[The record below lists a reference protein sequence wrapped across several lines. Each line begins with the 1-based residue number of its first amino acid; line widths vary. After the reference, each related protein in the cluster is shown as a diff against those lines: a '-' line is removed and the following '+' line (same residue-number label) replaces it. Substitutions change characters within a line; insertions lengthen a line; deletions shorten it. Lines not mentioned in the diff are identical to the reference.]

1 MAGIYF
7 TAETLLKDFTKRK
20 AVEFKERRVGDFST
34 LPKRGRCM
42 GTLVSPFRLFDS
54 LSQLIKFVASNGGG
68 QKMYSAQ
75 LEKVHVSKIQMW
87 YRL

>member
-1 MAGIYF
+1 
-7 TAETLLKDFTKRK
+7 
-20 AVEFKERRVGDFST
+20 
-34 LPKRGRCM
+34 M